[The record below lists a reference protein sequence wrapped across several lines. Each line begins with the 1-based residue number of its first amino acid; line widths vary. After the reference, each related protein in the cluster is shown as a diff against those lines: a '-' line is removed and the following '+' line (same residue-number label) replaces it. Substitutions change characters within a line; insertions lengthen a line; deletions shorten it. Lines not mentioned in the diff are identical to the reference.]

1 MRLFAPIDE
10 SSEGQGE
17 VLALPGY
24 FLFPGDGEVFDIVGE
39 WPEVQESGAR
49 VLTWRSSEGVLVLSC
64 EAVTRSVRVRWSS
77 VEGNLL
83 LDIYR
88 EGATRLAFTSTPAA
102 VGARIDFSVGGCA
115 GVMEID
121 ISPRF
126 SVQDRLLFQ

>member
-1 MRLFAPIDE
+1 MQE
-10 SSEGQGE
+10 E

-39 WPEVQESGAR
+39 WPEVQGSGAR
-49 VLTWRSSEGVLVLSC
+49 ALTWRSGEGVLVLSY

-77 VEGNLL
+77 VEGSLL
-83 LDIYR
+83 LDVYR
-88 EGATRLAFTSTPAA
+88 EGATRLTFTSTPSA
-102 VGARIDFSVGGCA
+102 VGAQIEFSVGECA

-121 ISPRF
+121 ISPRI